1 MSSGLYSCIVTGS
14 TYGCVD
20 TIEVPFIDPSPIS
33 VSSLIVDASSSTNS
47 DGSVDLTV
55 SGGTPCLPDSSY
67 SFLWSTGDT
76 TEDVSGLMTG
86 PISCTITDCNGCV
99 YSWNGFVYIGVV
111 SGCTDPLAFNF
122 DPTANTD
129 DSSCVYT
136 GCLDSLALNYDP
148 IASIDD
154 SSCVYPHANLFFSEY
169 AEGSSNNKYFEVYN
183 PTTDTVDLSLYA
195 YPNAR

>member
-20 TIEVPFIDPSPIS
+20 TIEVLLTDPSPIS

-183 PTTDTVDLSLYA
+183 PTTDTVDLSHTLIQM
-195 YPNAR
+195 